1 MEENCSHIH
10 CISVHIHS
18 KQQHKIPRNTLEQSN
33 LEQEM
38 LKIYIEKV
46 LGPKNYKRFKQ
57 INDLKMK
64 TEFIKVVSSSQIHLF
79 SLLL

>member
-1 MEENCSHIH
+1 
-10 CISVHIHS
+10 
-18 KQQHKIPRNTLEQSN
+18 
-33 LEQEM
+33 M

-79 SLLL
+79 IYCCNTQHDGERICCCCC